1 MIIIMMMT
9 MCSAS
14 SVILAREFGSIKRN
28 YKSITK
34 SQFSRPFLS
43 PLLFSSSK
51 LPNIIFLNSSNNLF
65 HEGLRNGGG
74 GGGGG
79 GRGEKKK
86 RKRVCVFEVDDAG
99 AAS

>member
-1 MIIIMMMT
+1 MP
-9 MCSAS
+9 S

-74 GGGGG
+74 GGGG
-79 GRGEKKK
+79 RREKKK